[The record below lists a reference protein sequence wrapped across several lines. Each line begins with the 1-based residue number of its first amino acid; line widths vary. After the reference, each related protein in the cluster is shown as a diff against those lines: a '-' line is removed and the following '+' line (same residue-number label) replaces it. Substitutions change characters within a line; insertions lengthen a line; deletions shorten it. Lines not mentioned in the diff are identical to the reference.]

1 MFDTRALGR
10 QAGAAREET
19 RTIPAPDALR
29 VELAGVPARAPR
41 SELSVRLEA
50 VHEGVLVTGTA
61 TAPVS
66 GECARCLEPVTSSV
80 EASFQELYHYEP
92 SPKPKKTRTILLL
105 EGDLLDLEPVLRDA
119 VVLALPLS
127 PLCSD
132 DCAGLCAECGV
143 RLADAGPG
151 HQHDDAVLPEW
162 EALRQ
167 FNGFEPETRPAAGT
181 APETDRRPP
190 VAVPKR
196 RMSRSNTRSR
206 RSQWKT
212 SRAYVGQLP
221 AVP

>member
-29 VELAGVPARAPR
+29 VELAEVPAGTEV
-41 SELSVRLEA
+41 ELSVQLEA

-66 GECARCLEPVTSSV
+66 GECARCLEPVASSV

-92 SPKPKKTRTILLL
+92 SPEEADEDDELLL

-132 DCAGLCAECGV
+132 DCTGLCPDCGV

-167 FNGFEPETRPAAGT
+167 FNGFDTGDQIGRQTGAG
-181 APETDRRPP
+181 DR
-190 VAVPKR
+190 
-196 RMSRSNTRSR
+196 
-206 RSQWKT
+206 QE
-212 SRAYVGQLP
+212 G
-221 AVP
+221 

>member
-1 MFDTRALGR
+1 VVDTRALGR

-19 RTIPAPDALR
+19 RTVPAPEALR
-29 VELAGVPARAPR
+29 VELAEVPAGTEV
-41 SELSVRLEA
+41 ELSVRLEA

-66 GECARCLEPVTSSV
+66 GECARCLEPLTTSV
-80 EASFQELYHYEP
+80 EASFQELYHYDP
-92 SPKPKKTRTILLL
+92 SPPEVEEEEDILLL

-151 HQHDDAVLPEW
+151 HQHEDAILPEW

-167 FNGFEPETRPAAGT
+167 FNGLDPEDQTGRPSGAG
-181 APETDRRPP
+181 DR
-190 VAVPKR
+190 
-196 RMSRSNTRSR
+196 
-206 RSQWKT
+206 QE
-212 SRAYVGQLP
+212 G
-221 AVP
+221 

>member
-1 MFDTRALGR
+1 VFDTRALGR
-10 QAGAAREET
+10 QAGAAREES

-29 VELAGVPARAPR
+29 VELAEVPAGTEV
-41 SELSVRLEA
+41 ELSVRLEA

-92 SPKPKKTRTILLL
+92 SPEEADEDDELLL
-105 EGDLLDLEPVLRDA
+105 EVDLLDLEPVLRDA

-132 DCAGLCAECGV
+132 DCAGLCALCGV
-143 RLADAGPG
+143 RLSDAGPG

-167 FNGFEPETRPAAGT
+167 FNGFDPEDQTGRPNGAG
-181 APETDRRPP
+181 DR
-190 VAVPKR
+190 
-196 RMSRSNTRSR
+196 
-206 RSQWKT
+206 QE
-212 SRAYVGQLP
+212 G
-221 AVP
+221 

>member
-1 MFDTRALGR
+1 MPHVRRKAATTLDPRGALVLDTRALGR
-10 QAGAAREET
+10 QPGAAREET

-29 VELAGVPARAPR
+29 VELAEVPAGT
-41 SELSVRLEA
+41 EVEVTVQLEA

-61 TAPVS
+61 TAAVS
-66 GECARCLEPVTSSV
+66 GECARCLEPLTSSV

-92 SPKPKKTRTILLL
+92 SPEEDDEDELLL

-151 HQHDDAVLPEW
+151 HQHEDAILPEW

-167 FNGFEPETRPAAGT
+167 FNGLDPEDQTGRPSGAG
-181 APETDRRPP
+181 DR
-190 VAVPKR
+190 
-196 RMSRSNTRSR
+196 
-206 RSQWKT
+206 QE
-212 SRAYVGQLP
+212 G
-221 AVP
+221 

>member
-1 MFDTRALGR
+1 VFDTRALGR

-19 RTIPAPDALR
+19 RTIPAPDPLR
-29 VELAGVPARAPR
+29 VELAGVPAGADM
-41 SELSVRLEA
+41 EVTVLLEA

-92 SPKPKKTRTILLL
+92 SPEEDDEDMLLL
-105 EGDLLDLEPVLRDA
+105 DGDLLDVEPVLRDA

-132 DCAGLCAECGV
+132 DCAGLCPECGV

-167 FNGFEPETRPAAGT
+167 LNGFDHNDQTGRLNGAG
-181 APETDRRPP
+181 DR
-190 VAVPKR
+190 
-196 RMSRSNTRSR
+196 
-206 RSQWKT
+206 QE
-212 SRAYVGQLP
+212 G
-221 AVP
+221 

>member
-29 VELAGVPARAPR
+29 VELAEVPAGTEV
-41 SELSVRLEA
+41 ELSVQLEA

-92 SPKPKKTRTILLL
+92 SPEEADEDDELLL

-132 DCAGLCAECGV
+132 DCTGLCPDCGV

-167 FNGFEPETRPAAGT
+167 FSGFDTGDQIGRQNGAE
-181 APETDRRPP
+181 DR
-190 VAVPKR
+190 
-196 RMSRSNTRSR
+196 
-206 RSQWKT
+206 QE
-212 SRAYVGQLP
+212 G
-221 AVP
+221 

>member
-1 MFDTRALGR
+1 VFDTRALGR
-10 QAGAAREET
+10 QAGAAREEA

-29 VELAGVPARAPR
+29 VELAEVLAGTEV
-41 SELSVRLEA
+41 ELSVRLEA

-80 EASFQELYHYEP
+80 EASFQELYQYEP
-92 SPKPKKTRTILLL
+92 SPEEADEDDELLL

-132 DCAGLCAECGV
+132 DCTGLCPDCGV

-167 FNGFEPETRPAAGT
+167 FNAFDTGDQIGRQTGAG
-181 APETDRRPP
+181 DR
-190 VAVPKR
+190 
-196 RMSRSNTRSR
+196 
-206 RSQWKT
+206 QE
-212 SRAYVGQLP
+212 G
-221 AVP
+221 

>member
-1 MFDTRALGR
+1 MPHVRRKSATTLDPRGVLVFDTRALGR
-10 QAGAAREET
+10 QPGAAREET

-29 VELAGVPARAPR
+29 VELASVPAGAEV
-41 SELSVRLEA
+41 ELTVRLEA
-50 VHEGVLVTGTA
+50 VHEGVLVTGSA

-80 EASFQELYHYEP
+80 EASFQELYYYEP
-92 SPKPKKTRTILLL
+92 SPGEDDEDMLLL

-132 DCAGLCAECGV
+132 DCAGLCAQCGA

-151 HQHDDAVLPEW
+151 HQHDDVVLPEW

-167 FNGFEPETRPAAGT
+167 LNVFDPHDQTGRPNGAG
-181 APETDRRPP
+181 DR
-190 VAVPKR
+190 
-196 RMSRSNTRSR
+196 
-206 RSQWKT
+206 QE
-212 SRAYVGQLP
+212 G
-221 AVP
+221 